1 MKLER
6 TTTGLIIHGPDAVIK
21 RKILQYFSLVN
32 PVREFFIYSGND
44 PNTSPIFGK
53 ERDVVYISSGFL
65 NINDNVI
72 KTLPPPSVIKPRTPA
87 TITLKMNRQ
96 PRSKLQ
102 EDAIQMMTQQS
113 PEQHKTTVE
122 LKPGV
127 ELIPA
132 PAYGDV
138 CEKYPLLNCWDE
150 TLMLNVLQHNNE
162 ICVSVNAT
170 KVEKNIKMAHG

>member
-6 TTTGLIIHGPDAVIK
+6 TTTGLIIHEPSNDIK

-32 PVREFFIYSGND
+32 PLREYFIYSGND
-44 PNTSPIFGK
+44 RSKKPLFGR
-53 ERDVVYISSGFL
+53 EHDVVYISSGFL
-65 NINDNVI
+65 NINDSIV
-72 KTLPPPSVIKPRTPA
+72 KSLPRPSIIQPITP
-87 TITLKMNRQ
+87 TRIEITMNRQ

-102 EDAIQMMTQQS
+102 EDCIKMMTDTNKTS
-113 PEQHKTTVE
+113 YKTTIE

-138 CEKYPLLNCWDE
+138 RVKYTPLNCWDE
-150 TLMLNVLQHNNE
+150 D
-162 ICVSVNAT
+162 SNA
-170 KVEKNIKMAHG
+170 

>member
-6 TTTGLIIHGPDAVIK
+6 TTTGLIIHNPDDITK

-44 PNTSPIFGK
+44 TSKKPIFGK
-53 ERDVVYISSGFL
+53 EHDTVYITSGFL
-65 NINDNVI
+65 ALNDQYI
-72 KTLPPPSVIKPRTPA
+72 QRLPYPYTIQPITPKR
-87 TITLKMNRQ
+87 ITLNMNRQ

-102 EDAIQMMTQQS
+102 EDCINMMID
-113 PEQHKTTVE
+113 PNRKRNKITVE

-132 PAYGDV
+132 PAYGDMRV
-138 CEKYPLLNCWDE
+138 KYTPLNCWKD
-150 TLMLNVLQHNNE
+150 N
-162 ICVSVNAT
+162 SNAMSAT
-170 KVEKNIKMAHG
+170 T

>member
-6 TTTGLIIHGPDAVIK
+6 TTTGLIIHNPDDITK

-44 PNTSPIFGK
+44 RSKIPVFGK
-53 ERDVVYISSGFL
+53 EHDVVYISSGFL
-65 NINDNVI
+65 AINDPYIRSLPRPDVI
-72 KTLPPPSVIKPRTPA
+72 HPQTP
-87 TITLKMNRQ
+87 TQISLKMNRQ

-102 EDAIQMMTQQS
+102 EDCIAKMID
-113 PEQHKTTVE
+113 PQHVNSKLTIE

-138 CEKYPLLNCWDE
+138 RVKYSPLNCWNDD
-150 TLMLNVLQHNNE
+150 
-162 ICVSVNAT
+162 SNARCAT
-170 KVEKNIKMAHG
+170 A